1 MLRNIFFDRD
11 GIINEVVMRGEVVG
25 SPRTADEF
33 VIREDFVRT
42 YNALRENEL
51 NMFVISN
58 QPDVARGKMPQSE
71 LDSITKEI
79 ESRFAFKEVV
89 YCTHDDKHECDCRK
103 PKPGMI
109 IYLLGKYGLEAAE
122 SILVGDSPK
131 DILAGKSAGVRTVL
145 LSTVYNRHSSIVGDF
160 CVSRLEEILS
170 LKL

>member
-11 GIINEVVMRGEVVG
+11 GIINEVVMREEGVG
-25 SPRTADEF
+25 SPRTADEL

-42 YNALRENEL
+42 YYALKENEP
-51 NMFVISN
+51 NMFIISN
-58 QPDVARGKMPQSE
+58 QPDVARGKMSRSE
-71 LDSITKEI
+71 LDSITKKI
-79 ESRFAFKEVV
+79 EDRFAFREIV
-89 YCTHDDKHECDCRK
+89 YCTHDDKHECVCRK

-131 DILAGKSAGVRTVL
+131 DILAGNSAGVRTVF
-145 LSTVYNRHSSIVGDF
+145 LSTVYNRHSSVVGDF